1 MRFFR
6 IAQSPKSCAIVMR
19 SHLTLAAH
27 RKSKVVLSDFYYVAS
42 EAYSQQSPKNAK
54 KEGFFYKRNAA
65 KQHCCNVWLAYLE
78 SCHIAY
84 IYLFAAKTLFTKW
97 THCLINH
104 ILFAYHHYHQLV
116 DHTDTVYWLIAWRAF
131 SQPAK
136 EQQKSVWENKSAT
149 QKIRN
154 TIQAMVGCKLS
165 VNL

>member
-1 MRFFR
+1 MRFFS
-6 IAQSPKSCAIVMR
+6 IAQSSKSCAIVMR

-42 EAYSQQSPKNAK
+42 EVTKK
-54 KEGFFYKRNAA
+54 CKEGWVFFYKRNAT
-65 KQHCCNVWLAYLE
+65 KQHSCNVWLAYLE

-154 TIQAMVGCKLS
+154 TIQAMVGFKLS